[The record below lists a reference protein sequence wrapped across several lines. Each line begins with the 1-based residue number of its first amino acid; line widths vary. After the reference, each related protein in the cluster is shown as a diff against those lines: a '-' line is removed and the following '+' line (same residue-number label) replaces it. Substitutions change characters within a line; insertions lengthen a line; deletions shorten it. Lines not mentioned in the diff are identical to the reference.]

1 MRRLRNAR
9 VRAFR
14 ELGRRVK
21 ILSYSPYDDT
31 GAFGYRMAT
40 AFNKLRPDWE
50 YRAVR
55 GAPSYLQFPA
65 HTEWDWPSILKYWNT
80 ADVVHV
86 HDHLPKVGRRRPT
99 VVTFHGTGFR
109 EDPAGH
115 LRLAQAAN
123 AVPLVS
129 TLDLWL
135 LAPDDVEWAPQIDDV
150 EQLASYRIPQEGP
163 LRIGHAPTN
172 RLLKSTDLFLAA
184 CDRLKAD
191 GLDVEVV
198 LIEGKPWAEC
208 LPIKGTCDIFFDQ
221 TAYGYGGNAIEAWAM
236 GIPVICGAPEP
247 TLTEYE
253 RRFGRLPFVLA
264 DPSTIYE
271 ALCALLNP
279 ADRTLWGVTGRR
291 HVETYHSQLAGVE
304 RLTDIYTRA
313 AGG

>member
-1 MRRLRNAR
+1 M
-9 VRAFR
+9 
-14 ELGRRVK
+14 K
-21 ILSYSPYDDT
+21 IFSYSPYDDI
-31 GAFGYRMAT
+31 GAAGYRMAT
-40 AFNKLRPDWE
+40 AFNNLRPDWD

-65 HTEWDWPSILKYWNT
+65 HTEWDWPSILNYWNT

-86 HDHLPKVGRRRPT
+86 HDHLPKVGRPRPT

-115 LRLAQAAN
+115 LSLAQAAK
-123 AVPLVS
+123 ALPLVS

-135 LAPDDVEWAPQIDDV
+135 LAPDDVEWGPQIDDV
-150 EQLASYRIPQEGP
+150 EQLATYRIPQEGP

-184 CDRLKAD
+184 CDRLTAD

-236 GIPVICGAPEP
+236 GIPVVCGAPDN
-247 TLTEYE
+247 TLAEYE
-253 RRFGRLPFVLA
+253 RRFGQLPFQVTTDSSILESLTIML
-264 DPSTIYE
+264 DPDMRAE
-271 ALCALLNP
+271 FGQ
-279 ADRTLWGVTGRR
+279 RGRA
-291 HVETYHSQLAGVE
+291 HVERWHSQKAGVE
-304 RLTDIYTRA
+304 LLERVYLNA
-313 AGG
+313 VG